1 MAGLANE
8 LEYLNPR
15 WTDAHLTQLGWE
27 QTAALKRHLAGLP
40 QPFRV
45 DVVIVSPLT
54 RTLETAAGVFGGGD
68 WTAADGDDLQLMA
81 GQSEEP
87 VGCYAIRELTA
98 GLELW
103 ARLLYLPGRPD
114 DGGWACICSYTG
126 AP

>member
-68 WTAADGDDLQLMA
+68 WTEAEGDGLPLMI

-87 VGCYAIRELTA
+87 VGFGAIRELTA
-98 GLELW
+98 SMEPCAGFV
-103 ARLLYLPGRPD
+103 YV
-114 DGGWACICSYTG
+114 
-126 AP
+126 